1 MATQAQKPDEP
12 NEPAETDEPGRASP
26 DVETGQPGRAS
37 PDEEAGEPGTFK
49 TDVSETDDEGTS
61 VREAEVRD
69 DDLSETGSPES
80 DEEA

>member
-1 MATQAQKPDEP
+1 MATQAQKPAEP
-12 NEPAETDEPGRASP
+12 NEPDKPGRASP